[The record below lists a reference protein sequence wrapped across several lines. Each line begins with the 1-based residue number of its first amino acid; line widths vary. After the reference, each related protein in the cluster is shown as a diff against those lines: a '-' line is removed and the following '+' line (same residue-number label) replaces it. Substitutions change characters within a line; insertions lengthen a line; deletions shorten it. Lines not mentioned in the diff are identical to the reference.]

1 MAGMRDLSIE
11 DVAHL
16 IALAAESADPGSVYR
31 AVQRI
36 AAETIGW
43 RLFTILRHVE
53 ADRAVE
59 RLHSS
64 DVAAYPVGG
73 RKPLAKIAAS
83 HAALEKGEA
92 VLAAS
97 KDEVRKAF
105 FDHELIFSLGIT
117 AILNV
122 PIRHAGRHFG
132 TVNLC
137 GEEGMYGPAD
147 IARAKVLAGL
157 LVPTLLSAAAPLGGT
172 AAHN

>member
-1 MAGMRDLSIE
+1 MAGKRDLLIE
-11 DVAHL
+11 DIAHL
-16 IALAAESADPGSVYR
+16 VALTAESADPGRVYR
-31 AVQRI
+31 RVERI

-43 RLFTILRHVE
+43 RLFTILRHIE
-53 ADRAVE
+53 DDQAVE

-64 DVAAYPVGG
+64 DASAYPVGG
-73 RKPLAKIAAS
+73 RKPLAKLAAS
-83 HAALEKGEA
+83 HAALQRGEA

-97 KDEVRKAF
+97 KEEVRQAF

-122 PIRHAGRHFG
+122 PIRHAGRHLG

-137 GEEGMYGPAD
+137 GEEGMYGGVE

-157 LVPTLLSAAAPLGGT
+157 LVPAMSALG
-172 AAHN
+172 

>member
-1 MAGMRDLSIE
+1 MAGKRDLSIE

-16 IALAAESADPGSVYR
+16 IALAGKSADPGRLYR

-53 ADRAVE
+53 ADQAVE

-64 DVAAYPVGG
+64 DVEAYPVGG
-73 RKPLAKIAAS
+73 RKPLAKIGAS

-92 VLAAS
+92 VLAAT
-97 KDEVRKAF
+97 KEDVQRAF

-122 PIRHAGRHFG
+122 PIRHAGRHLG
-132 TVNLC
+132 TLNLC
-137 GEEGMYGPAD
+137 GEEGMYGAAD

-157 LVPTLLSAAAPLGGT
+157 LVPALAVG
-172 AAHN
+172 

>member
-1 MAGMRDLSIE
+1 MAGKRDLSIE

-16 IALAAESADPGSVYR
+16 IALAGTSADPGPLYQ

-53 ADRAVE
+53 ADQAVE

-64 DVAAYPVGG
+64 DVEAYPVGG
-73 RKPLAKIAAS
+73 RKPLAKIGAS

-92 VLAAS
+92 VLAAT
-97 KDEVRKAF
+97 KEDVQRAF

-122 PIRHAGRHFG
+122 PIRHAGRHLG
-132 TVNLC
+132 TLNLC
-137 GEEGMYGPAD
+137 GEEGMYGAAD

-157 LVPTLLSAAAPLGGT
+157 LVPVLAVG
-172 AAHN
+172 

>member
-1 MAGMRDLSIE
+1 MSPKEQAMAGKRDLSIE

-16 IALAAESADPGSVYR
+16 ITLTAESSDPGSVYR

-43 RLFTILRHVE
+43 RLFTVLRHVE
-53 ADRAVE
+53 VEQAVE

-83 HAALEKGEA
+83 HAALQKGEA
-92 VLAAS
+92 VLAAT
-97 KDEVRKAF
+97 KEEVGKAF

-122 PIRHAGRHFG
+122 PIRHAGRHLG

-137 GEEGMYGPAD
+137 GEEGMYGAAE

-157 LVPTLLSAAAPLGGT
+157 LVPAVSAG
-172 AAHN
+172 

>member
-1 MAGMRDLSIE
+1 MAGKRDLSIE

-16 IALAAESADPGSVYR
+16 IALAGTSADPGPLYR

-53 ADRAVE
+53 ADQAVE
-59 RLHSS
+59 RLHTS
-64 DVAAYPVGG
+64 DAAAYPVGG
-73 RKPLAKIAAS
+73 RKPFAKIGAS

-92 VLAAS
+92 VLAAT
-97 KDEVRKAF
+97 KEDVQRAF

-122 PIRHAGRHFG
+122 PIRHAGRHLG
-132 TVNLC
+132 TLNLC
-137 GEEGMYGPAD
+137 GEEGMYGAAD

-157 LVPTLLSAAAPLGGT
+157 LVPVLAVG
-172 AAHN
+172 

>member
-1 MAGMRDLSIE
+1 MAMAGKRDLSIQ

-16 IALAAESADPGSVYR
+16 IALTAERPDASCVYR
-31 AVQRI
+31 AVERI

-53 ADRAVE
+53 ADQALE

-64 DVAAYPVGG
+64 DATAYPVGG
-73 RKPLAKIAAS
+73 RKSLAKMGAS
-83 HAALEKGEA
+83 HAALEKGDA
-92 VLAAS
+92 VLAAT
-97 KDEVRKAF
+97 KEEVRKAF

-122 PIRHAGRHFG
+122 PIRHAGRHLG

-137 GEEGMYGPAD
+137 GEEGIYGAAE

-157 LVPTLLSAAAPLGGT
+157 LVPAVSAG
-172 AAHN
+172 

>member
-1 MAGMRDLSIE
+1 MAGKRDLSIE

-16 IALAAESADPGSVYR
+16 IALAGQSTDQGFFYQ

-36 AAETIGW
+36 AGQTIGW

-53 ADRAVE
+53 ADQAVE

-64 DVAAYPVGG
+64 DAASYPVGG
-73 RKPLAKIAAS
+73 RKPLAKIGAS

-92 VLAAS
+92 VLAAT
-97 KDEVRKAF
+97 KEEVRRAF

-122 PIRHAGRHFG
+122 PIRHAGRHLG
-132 TVNLC
+132 TLNLC
-137 GEEGMYGPAD
+137 GEEGMYGAAD

-157 LVPTLLSAAAPLGGT
+157 LVPAMLVVG
-172 AAHN
+172 

>member
-1 MAGMRDLSIE
+1 MSPKEQAMAGKRDLSIE

-16 IALAAESADPGSVYR
+16 ITLTAESADPGRLYR

-36 AAETIGW
+36 AAETVGW

-53 ADRAVE
+53 ADQAVE

-64 DVAAYPVGG
+64 DAAAYPVGG
-73 RKPLAKIAAS
+73 RKPLAKMAAS
-83 HAALEKGEA
+83 HAALEEGEA
-92 VLAAS
+92 VLAAT
-97 KDEVRKAF
+97 KEEVRKAF

-122 PIRHAGRHFG
+122 PIRLAGRQLG

-137 GEEGMYGPAD
+137 GEEGMYGAAE
-147 IARAKVLAGL
+147 IARGKILAGL
-157 LVPTLLSAAAPLGGT
+157 LVPAVSAG
-172 AAHN
+172 

>member
-1 MAGMRDLSIE
+1 MAGKRDLSID

-16 IALAAESADPGSVYR
+16 IALTAESADPTCVYQ

-53 ADRAVE
+53 TDQAVE

-64 DVAAYPVGG
+64 DAAAYPVGG
-73 RKPLAKIAAS
+73 RKPLAKIGAT
-83 HAALEKGEA
+83 HTALQKGEA

-97 KDEVRKAF
+97 KEEVRQAF

-122 PIRHAGRHFG
+122 PIRHAGRHLG

-137 GEEGMYGPAD
+137 GDEGMYGVAD

-157 LVPTLLSAAAPLGGT
+157 LVPALSTLTVRKPG
-172 AAHN
+172 

>member
-1 MAGMRDLSIE
+1 MAGKRDLSIE

-16 IALAAESADPGSVYR
+16 IALAGTSADPGPLYR

-53 ADRAVE
+53 ADQAVE

-64 DVAAYPVGG
+64 DVEAYPVGG
-73 RKPLAKIAAS
+73 RKPLAKIGAS

-92 VLAAS
+92 VLAVT
-97 KDEVRKAF
+97 KEDVQRAF

-122 PIRHAGRHFG
+122 PIRHAGRHLG
-132 TVNLC
+132 TLNLC
-137 GEEGMYGPAD
+137 GEEGMYGAAD

-157 LVPTLLSAAAPLGGT
+157 LVPALAVG
-172 AAHN
+172 

>member
-1 MAGMRDLSIE
+1 MAGKRDLSIE

-16 IALAAESADPGSVYR
+16 IALAGTSADPGPLYR
-31 AVQRI
+31 TVQRI

-53 ADRAVE
+53 ADQAVE

-64 DVAAYPVGG
+64 DVEAYPVGG
-73 RKPLAKIAAS
+73 RKPLAKIGAS

-92 VLAAS
+92 VLAAT
-97 KDEVRKAF
+97 KEDVQRAF

-122 PIRHAGRHFG
+122 PIRHAGRHLG
-132 TVNLC
+132 TLNLC
-137 GEEGMYGPAD
+137 GEEGMYGAAD

-157 LVPTLLSAAAPLGGT
+157 LVPALAVG
-172 AAHN
+172 

>member
-1 MAGMRDLSIE
+1 MAGKRDLSIE

-16 IALAAESADPGSVYR
+16 IALAGTSADPGPLYR

-53 ADRAVE
+53 ADQAVE

-64 DVAAYPVGG
+64 DVEAYPVGG
-73 RKPLAKIAAS
+73 RKPLAKIGAS

-92 VLAAS
+92 VLAVT
-97 KDEVRKAF
+97 KEDVQRAF

-122 PIRHAGRHFG
+122 PIRHAGRHLG
-132 TVNLC
+132 TLNLC
-137 GEEGMYGPAD
+137 GEEGMYGAAD

-157 LVPTLLSAAAPLGGT
+157 LVPVLAVG
-172 AAHN
+172 

>member
-1 MAGMRDLSIE
+1 MAGKRDLSIE

-16 IALAAESADPGSVYR
+16 IALAGKSADPGRLYR

-53 ADRAVE
+53 ADQAVE

-64 DVAAYPVGG
+64 DVEAYPVGG
-73 RKPLAKIAAS
+73 RKPLAKIGAS

-92 VLAAS
+92 VLAAT
-97 KDEVRKAF
+97 KEDVQRAF

-122 PIRHAGRHFG
+122 PIRHAGRHLG
-132 TVNLC
+132 TLNLC
-137 GEEGMYGPAD
+137 GEEGMYGAAD

-157 LVPTLLSAAAPLGGT
+157 LVPVLAVG
-172 AAHN
+172 

>member
-1 MAGMRDLSIE
+1 MSPKEQAMAGKRDLSIE

-16 IALAAESADPGSVYR
+16 ITLTAESADPGSVYR
-31 AVQRI
+31 GVQRI

-53 ADRAVE
+53 ADQAVE

-83 HAALEKGEA
+83 HGAMDQGD
-92 VLAAS
+92 VFLAATEE
-97 KDEVRKAF
+97 DVRKAF
-105 FDHELIFSLGIT
+105 FDHELIFSLGIR

-122 PIRHAGRHFG
+122 PVRVAGRRLG

-137 GEEGMYGPAD
+137 GEEGTYGPAE
-147 IARAKVLAGL
+147 IARGKVLAGL
-157 LVPTLLSAAAPLGGT
+157 LAPVLLG
-172 AAHN
+172 

>member
-1 MAGMRDLSIE
+1 MAGKRDLSIE

-16 IALAAESADPGSVYR
+16 IALAGTSADPGPLYW

-53 ADRAVE
+53 ADQAVE

-64 DVAAYPVGG
+64 DVEAYPVGG
-73 RKPLAKIAAS
+73 RKPLAKIGAS
-83 HAALEKGEA
+83 HAALQKGEA
-92 VLAAS
+92 VLAAT
-97 KDEVRKAF
+97 KEDVQRAF

-122 PIRHAGRHFG
+122 PIRHAGRHLG
-132 TVNLC
+132 TLNLC
-137 GEEGMYGPAD
+137 GEEGMYGAAD

-157 LVPTLLSAAAPLGGT
+157 LVPVLAVG
-172 AAHN
+172 